1 MDNFNQLI
9 DDIKNTLE
17 INRQVLVDLMSK
29 NYTREI
35 SISFNVNPEEIV
47 TMDVFT
53 QKMVISKENYISA
66 NINKEV
72 QNDTSK

>member
-1 MDNFNQLI
+1 MDNFNKLI
-9 DDIKNTLE
+9 DDMKNTLE

-29 NYTREI
+29 NYTKKI
-35 SISFNVNPEEIV
+35 NISFNVNPEEIV

-53 QKMVISKENYISA
+53 QKMVISKEDYISV
-66 NINKEV
+66 NIYEEV

>member
-1 MDNFNQLI
+1 MDNFNKLI

-29 NYTREI
+29 NYTKKI
-35 SISFNVNPEEIV
+35 NISFNVNPEEIV

-53 QKMVISKENYISA
+53 HKMVISKEDYISV
-66 NINKEV
+66 NINEEV
-72 QNDTSK
+72 CNDTSK

>member
-1 MDNFNQLI
+1 MDNFNKLI

-29 NYTREI
+29 NYTKKI
-35 SISFNVNPEEIV
+35 NISFNVNPEEIV

-53 QKMVISKENYISA
+53 QKMVISKEDYISV
-66 NINKEV
+66 NINEEV
-72 QNDTSK
+72 LNDTSK